1 MPRFLS
7 LGLIAFACALPSLG
21 EELLVVEAISAE
33 EVTTEDEDAIVRLP
47 ADGEVR
53 SPRDRERLKAD
64 KLKPGGGLLA
74 SFDTDEDGIVSR
86 EDLAAGIEAA
96 FANADANGDGE
107 LTALE
112 QQAWARS
119 LPTRDNSLANP
130 VRFDPNLDRRV
141 SFEEFSAVIT
151 DLWTDYRAD
160 GDDVLRISDLK
171 APEEKKNRFPN
182 LLDGELST
190 RAGSTIPQLKAQ

>member
-7 LGLIAFACALPSLG
+7 LGLIAFACAMPSLAQD
-21 EELLVVEAISAE
+21 LLVVT
-33 EVTTEDEDAIVRLP
+33 EVSSDDATVEDEDAIVRLP
-47 ADGEVR
+47 ANGEVR
-53 SPRDRERLKAD
+53 SPRDRERLQAD
-64 KLKPGGGLLA
+64 KLKLGGGLLA

-86 EDLAAGIEAA
+86 ADLAAGIEAA
-96 FANADANGDGE
+96 FADADTNEDGE

-151 DLWTDYRAD
+151 DLWNDYRAE
-160 GDDVLRISDLK
+160 GDDVLKVAALK
-171 APEEKKNRFPN
+171 APKEKKNRFPN
-182 LLDGELST
+182 LLDGELT
-190 RAGSTIPQLKAQ
+190 PRAGSTIPQFRR

>member
-21 EELLVVEAISAE
+21 QELLVVEATSTE
-33 EVTTEDEDAIVRLP
+33 DVTLEDEDAIVRLP
-47 ADGEVR
+47 GDGEVR
-53 SPRDRERLKAD
+53 SPRDRERLQAN

-74 SFDTDEDGIVSR
+74 SFDTNEDGIVSR
-86 EDLAAGIEAA
+86 ADLAAGIETA

-160 GDDVLRISDLK
+160 GDDVLKISALK
-171 APEEKKNRFPN
+171 APDEKKDRFPP
-182 LLDGELST
+182 LQEEEPVRT
-190 RAGSTIPQLKAQ
+190 GSSDF

>member
-7 LGLIAFACALPSLG
+7 LGLIAFACAMPSLAQD
-21 EELLVVEAISAE
+21 LLVVT
-33 EVTTEDEDAIVRLP
+33 EVSTDDVTVEDEDAIVRLP
-47 ADGEVR
+47 ANGEVR
-53 SPRDRERLKAD
+53 SPRDRERLQAD
-64 KLKPGGGLLA
+64 KLKLGGGLLA

-86 EDLAAGIEAA
+86 ADLAAGLEAA
-96 FANADANGDGE
+96 FADADANEDGE

-151 DLWTDYRAD
+151 DLWNDYRAD
-160 GDDVLRISDLK
+160 GDDVLKVAALK

-182 LLDGELST
+182 LLDGEFSP
-190 RAGSTIPQLKAQ
+190 RAGSTIPQFRR

>member
-7 LGLIAFACALPSLG
+7 LGLIAFACALPSLAQD
-21 EELLVVEAISAE
+21 LLVVT
-33 EVTTEDEDAIVRLP
+33 EVSTDDVTIEDEDAIVRLP
-47 ADGEVR
+47 ANGEVR
-53 SPRDRERLKAD
+53 SRRDRERLQAD
-64 KLKPGGGLLA
+64 KLKLGGGLLA
-74 SFDTDEDGIVSR
+74 SFDTNEDGVVSR
-86 EDLAAGIEAA
+86 ADLSAGIESA
-96 FANADANGDGE
+96 FADADANGDGE

-141 SFEEFSAVIT
+141 SFEEFSAVIS
-151 DLWTDYRAD
+151 DLWNDYRDD
-160 GDDVLRISDLK
+160 GDDVLKVSALK

-182 LLDGELST
+182 LLDGELTS
-190 RAGSTIPQLKAQ
+190 RAGSTIPQFRR

>member
-7 LGLIAFACALPSLG
+7 LGLIAFACALPSLAQDR
-21 EELLVVEAISAE
+21 LVVT
-33 EVTTEDEDAIVRLP
+33 EVSTDDVTIEDEDAIVRLP
-47 ADGEVR
+47 ANGEVR
-53 SPRDRERLKAD
+53 SRRDRERLQAD
-64 KLKPGGGLLA
+64 KLKLGGGLLA
-74 SFDTDEDGIVSR
+74 SFDTNEDGIVSR
-86 EDLAAGIEAA
+86 TDLSAGIEAA
-96 FANADANGDGE
+96 FADADANGDGE

-151 DLWTDYRAD
+151 DLWNDYRAD
-160 GDDVLRISDLK
+160 GDDVLKVSALK

-182 LLDGELST
+182 LLDGELTS
-190 RAGSTIPQLKAQ
+190 RAGSTIPQFRR

>member
-7 LGLIAFACALPSLG
+7 LGLIAFACAMPSLAQD
-21 EELLVVEAISAE
+21 LLVVT
-33 EVTTEDEDAIVRLP
+33 EVSTDDVTVEDEDAIVRLP
-47 ADGEVR
+47 ANGEVR
-53 SPRDRERLKAD
+53 SPRDRERLQAD
-64 KLKPGGGLLA
+64 KLKLGGGLLA

-86 EDLAAGIEAA
+86 ADLAAGIEAA
-96 FANADANGDGE
+96 FADADANEDGE

-151 DLWTDYRAD
+151 DLWNDYRAD
-160 GDDVLRISDLK
+160 GDDVLKVAALK

-182 LLDGELST
+182 LLDGEFSP
-190 RAGSTIPQLKAQ
+190 RAGSTIPQFRR